1 MRPTLDRLREAIAD
15 MADGGATLEEIASTI
30 VETAGLDSER
40 RAALWLYAHSCT
52 ATTSGTATASDR
64 TASGGGRV
72 HASARPSEPG
82 PPGEREARE
91 MPYVRCPNCG
101 LTSYMARNRWRAG
114 ECPGCGGA
122 LWADGRGLTLN
133 PGGEEVVDDD
143 GRGIAGAL
151 TLARGQLDMEV
162 ALLIEV
168 EDGQEV
174 VRASAGEW
182 PVVGSLD
189 GRSVGIGETFC
200 NRLLEG
206 RISNVVTDAA
216 HDERVADLGMARA
229 FGVGAWIGVPL
240 ELTDT
245 RLYVLC
251 CLAREARPAL
261 GEDDVRFLT
270 GLGESVVAELEPSGQ
285 G

>member
-15 MADGGATLEEIASTI
+15 MADAGATLEEIASTI

-52 ATTSGTATASDR
+52 ATTSGSATASDR
-64 TASGGGRV
+64 AASGGGWV

-101 LTSYMARNRWRAG
+101 LTSYMARNRGRAG

-122 LWADGRGLTLN
+122 LWADGRGLTPT
-133 PGGEEVVDDD
+133 PGGEEVVDED

-151 TLARGQLDMEV
+151 ALARGQLDMEV
-162 ALLIEV
+162 ALLTEV
-168 EDGQEV
+168 EDGQEI

-189 GRSVGIGETFC
+189 GRSVAIGETFC

-216 HDERVADLGMARA
+216 HDERVADLVMARA

-240 ELTDT
+240 ELSDT

-261 GEDDVRFLT
+261 GEEDVRFLT
-270 GLGESVVAELEPSGQ
+270 GLGESVVAELEPSVQ

>member
-15 MADGGATLEEIASTI
+15 MADAGATLEKIASTI

-52 ATTSGTATASDR
+52 APTSGSATASDR
-64 TASGGGRV
+64 AASGGGWV
-72 HASARPSEPG
+72 HTSARPSEPG

-122 LWADGRGLTLN
+122 LWADGRGLTLT
-133 PGGEEVVDDD
+133 PGGEEVVDED

-151 TLARGQLDMEV
+151 ALARGQLDMEV
-162 ALLIEV
+162 ALLTEV
-168 EDGQEV
+168 EDGQEI

-189 GRSVGIGETFC
+189 GRSVAIGETFC

-216 HDERVADLGMARA
+216 HDERVADLLMARA
-229 FGVGAWIGVPL
+229 FGVGAWIGVPF
-240 ELTDT
+240 ELPDA

-261 GEDDVRFLT
+261 GEEDVRFLT

>member
-15 MADGGATLEEIASTI
+15 MADAGATLEEIASTI

-52 ATTSGTATASDR
+52 APTSGSATASDR
-64 TASGGGRV
+64 AASGGGWV
-72 HASARPSEPG
+72 HTSARPSEPG
-82 PPGEREARE
+82 PPGETEARE

-122 LWADGRGLTLN
+122 LWADGRGLTLT
-133 PGGEEVVDDD
+133 PGGEEVVDED

-151 TLARGQLDMEV
+151 ALARGQLDMEV
-162 ALLIEV
+162 ALLTEV
-168 EDGQEV
+168 EDGQEI

-189 GRSVGIGETFC
+189 GRSVAIGETFC

-216 HDERVADLGMARA
+216 HDERVADLVMARA
-229 FGVGAWIGVPL
+229 FGVGAWIGVPF
-240 ELTDT
+240 ELPDA

-261 GEDDVRFLT
+261 GEEDVRFLT